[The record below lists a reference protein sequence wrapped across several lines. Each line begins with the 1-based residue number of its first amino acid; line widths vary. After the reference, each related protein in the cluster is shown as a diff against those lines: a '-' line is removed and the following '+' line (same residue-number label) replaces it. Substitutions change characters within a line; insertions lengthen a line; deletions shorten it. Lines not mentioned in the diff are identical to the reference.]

1 MKTNTISIFISILSL
16 VVLASCDKDGICK
29 RGSGAVERREIYLSE
44 ITSIDV
50 EGNATLY
57 ITQGEEQK
65 IEVETNKNL
74 FSVINHRVKNGEWDA
89 KFDHCVR
96 KGKLTFYVTLK
107 NIHELEVSGSGKIIG
122 ETQIKSDKL
131 KVSVEGS
138 GEVKLQIETRE
149 LESDVEGSGNIT
161 LSGTTSGHRAEVEG
175 SGKIQAYDLI
185 SRSADIKIEGSGKA
199 LINVEDNLSVKISG
213 SGDVIYKGNPKVNS
227 KISGSGKVSA
237 Y

>member
-1 MKTNTISIFISILSL
+1 MKINILLSIASILSL
-16 VVLASCDKDGICK
+16 ITFTSCDKEGLCK
-29 RGSGAVERREIYLSE
+29 KGSGAVERREIYLSE

-50 EGNATLY
+50 EGDATLY
-57 ITQGEEQK
+57 LTQGEEQK
-65 IEVETNKNL
+65 IEVETNTNL
-74 FSVINHRVKNGEWDA
+74 FSVINHRVKDGEWDA
-89 KFDHCVR
+89 KFDRCVR
-96 KGKLTFYVTLK
+96 KGRLTFYVTLK

-122 ETQIKSDKL
+122 ENQIKSDKL

-149 LESDVEGSGNIT
+149 LESDIEGSGNIV
-161 LSGTTSGHRAEVEG
+161 LSGTTSSHKAEVEG

-185 SRSADIKIEGSGKA
+185 SRSADIEIAGSAKA